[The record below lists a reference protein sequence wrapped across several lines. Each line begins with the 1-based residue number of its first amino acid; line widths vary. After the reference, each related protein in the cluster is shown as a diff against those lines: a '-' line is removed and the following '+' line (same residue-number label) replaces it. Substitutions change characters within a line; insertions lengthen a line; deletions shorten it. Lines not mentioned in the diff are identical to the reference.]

1 MPRRVPRICACQ
13 KVVPAGERCACQIT
27 QERARKARHDARRP
41 SARERGYTAEWERA
55 RADYLRQHPFCMHN
69 RCGRPA
75 TVVHHVKPHRGDKRL
90 FWDRSNW
97 MPACQPC
104 HDGPL
109 QAQERRR

>member
-1 MPRRVPRICACQ
+1 
-13 KVVPAGERCACQIT
+13 
-27 QERARKARHDARRP
+27 
-41 SARERGYTAEWERA
+41 
-55 RADYLRQHPFCMHN
+55 MHN